1 MDKLLNISREG
12 GYPLCAET
20 LQVLYDNARA
30 VNVLLAGLP
39 LPNKS
44 AVILGSEETEASRIP
59 AGSFAYTYLYV
70 VSAGGRRLVRYTR
83 NSGVNLSS
91 AKVTITETLNTV
103 YDSGGNE
110 ISDVYTEERAVI
122 ESTDVAAEKWKFYTL
137 KDVLEPGIWND
148 LLPELRAQL
157 TNTNVSLD
165 ENYSNILCKN
175 DRKLRIKLKLN
186 ASVSQNPTPVSD
198 VAYTMDISLPV
209 NVAGAHSLDAVILCN
224 SQYYPVHATL
234 IGTTLK
240 IYVGEGLNKIA
251 NGTIWYSQSWS
262 MFINSEILL

>member
-44 AVILGSEETEASRIP
+44 AVILGSEETEESRVP

-83 NSGVNLSS
+83 NIGVNLSS

-110 ISDVYTEERAVI
+110 IADVYTEERAVI
-122 ESTDVAAEKWKFYTL
+122 ESTDVAADKWKFYNLT
-137 KDVLEPGIWND
+137 DVLEPAIYKD
-148 LLPELRAQL
+148 LLPEFRAQL
-157 TNTNVSLD
+157 VNTNVSLD
-165 ENYSNILCKN
+165 ENYGNILCKN
-175 DRKLRIKLKLN
+175 DRKLRIKLKLDVTVQHG
-186 ASVSQNPTPVSD
+186 SV
-198 VAYTMDISLPV
+198 Y
-209 NVAGAHSLDAVILCN
+209 
-224 SQYYPVHATL
+224 
-234 IGTTLK
+234 TTLD
-240 IYVGEGLNKIA
+240 IPIPFFAEGVYSLNAILYFNSSNYQCEHIIINESSLKA
-251 NGTIWYSQSWS
+251 NGFLAVTSFSIY
-262 MFINSEILL
+262 INSEILL